1 MKTNSRAGFT
11 LVELLVV
18 IGIIALLVSI
28 LLPSLNKARGQ
39 ANLIVCQS
47 NLRSIGQLIGIYEAN
62 NRGYLP
68 YGDAAVNF
76 GAPNGQEWQ
85 WEDVVTLAG
94 QPTQYA
100 SGPAYV
106 QANGYM
112 GGPQGN
118 QALDF
123 ASVFHDV
130 DTPQFGWSLRA
141 GSYNANP
148 RLLPYSW
155 TPISP
160 SISWTLDGMTSYKS
174 PYHLRP
180 FSSVQRA
187 SEKMMIWDG
196 ALYVSGGVITG
207 SNSVDT
213 QLDNAMFD
221 YGGPYGHYFCDSSPY
236 VYNTSYYADPIG
248 AGNPPGAGNSMNPG
262 SVTKASQAAENKD
275 AYNYG
280 WLPYSLRFRHNN
292 NTKANVLFADGHVE
306 SRGLI
311 DIKAID
317 VCVNPF

>member
-1 MKTNSRAGFT
+1 MKMKQASAFT

-18 IGIIALLVSI
+18 IGIIALLISI
-28 LLPSLNKARGQ
+28 LLPSLNKARQQ
-39 ANLIVCQS
+39 ANLIVCES
-47 NLRSIGQLIGIYEAN
+47 NLRTVGQLIGIYEAN

-76 GAPNGQEWQ
+76 GQPNGQEWQ
-85 WEDVVTLAG
+85 WEDVVTLSG

-106 QANGYM
+106 QANNYG

-123 ASVFHDV
+123 AAVFHDV

-155 TPISP
+155 NPTNS
-160 SISWTLDGMTSYKS
+160 SIAWTLDGLTNDTK
-174 PYHLRP
+174 PCRIRP
-180 FSSVQRA
+180 FSSVQRS

-196 ALYVSGGVITG
+196 AVYVSGGVITG

-213 QLDNAMFD
+213 QIDGSG
-221 YGGPYGHYFCDSSPY
+221 YTWGIWGHDFSDSAPN
-236 VYNTSYYADPIG
+236 VPTAEYADPIA
-248 AGNPPGAGNSMNPG
+248 AGNLPGGGNSLTPG
-262 SVTKASQAAENKD
+262 SVTKATQATMNKD

-306 SRGLI
+306 TRGLTE
-311 DIKAID
+311 IKAID
-317 VCVNPF
+317 VCVSPF

>member
-1 MKTNSRAGFT
+1 MKRKQVGGFT

-18 IGIIALLVSI
+18 IGIIALLISI
-28 LLPSLNKARGQ
+28 LLPSLNKARQQ
-39 ANLIVCQS
+39 ANLIVCAS
-47 NLRSIGQLIGIYEAN
+47 NLRSVGQMLGIYEAN

-68 YGDAAVNF
+68 YGDAAINY
-76 GAPNGQEWQ
+76 GTPSGQEWQ
-85 WEDVVTLAG
+85 WQDVVTLAG

-106 QANGYM
+106 TANNYS
-112 GGPQGN
+112 GGAQGN

-148 RLLPYSW
+148 RLLPYSIPGLTW
-155 TPISP
+155 TY
-160 SISWTLDGMTSYKS
+160 DGLTNFTK
-174 PYHLRP
+174 PYHIRP
-180 FSSVQRA
+180 FSSVQRS

-196 ALYVSGGVITG
+196 AVYVSGGVITG

-213 QLDNAMFD
+213 QVDGAMF
-221 YGGPYGHYFCDSSPY
+221 GFGSFGHYFCDSSPY
-236 VYNTSYYADPIG
+236 MPTPAIDYADPIG
-248 AGNPPGAGNSMNPG
+248 AGNAGGGNSAGGPG
-262 SVTKASQAAENKD
+262 SVTKANQAAENKD
-275 AYNYG
+275 AFNSG

-311 DIKAID
+311 EIKAID